1 MSAETVL
8 TIEHLNKSFGKKQ
21 IIKDLSME
29 LVSGEV
35 YGFLGPN
42 GAGKTTTIK
51 MIVGLL
57 RIDSGS
63 IKICGKDLLKNYEEA
78 MGNIGGIVENP
89 EMYKYLTGRQNLRQ
103 YARMRKG
110 VTPER
115 IEEVIELVGL
125 SNWADKKISK
135 YSLGMRQRLGIAQA
149 ILHRPKILILDE
161 PTNGLDPAGIKQMR
175 GILRKLAHE
184 EGVCVMVSSHL
195 MSEME
200 LMCDRVAIIS
210 KGELIE
216 VQTIEEL
223 VNENS
228 ITQQY
233 IYEVNDP
240 EALKKLLL
248 DLYKDNDQVKT
259 EPEDENKIV
268 LTLPNE
274 LKGDLP
280 KINKAVIEAGIELT
294 TVSHK
299 ASAKLEDAFIELTT
313 DEQGGG
319 QIA

>member
-1 MSAETVL
+1 MSTETVL
-8 TIEHLNKSFGKKQ
+8 TIEHLNKSFGKKH

-29 LVSGEV
+29 LNSGEV

-110 VTPER
+110 VTQKR

-216 VQTIEEL
+216 VQTIENL

-228 ITQQY
+228 STQQY
-233 IYEVNDP
+233 IYQVNDV

-248 DLYKDNDQVKT
+248 DMYKDSEGVKA
-259 EPEDENKIV
+259 EQEDERTLV
-268 LTLPNE
+268 LTIPNE
-274 LKGDLP
+274 LEKDLP

-299 ASAKLEDAFIELTT
+299 AAAKLEDAFIELTS

>member
-1 MSAETVL
+1 MSTETVL
-8 TIEHLNKSFGKKQ
+8 TIEHLNKSFGKKH

-29 LVSGEV
+29 LNSGEV

-110 VTPER
+110 VTQKR

-175 GILRKLAHE
+175 GILRTLAHE

-216 VQTIEEL
+216 VQTIENL

-228 ITQQY
+228 STQQY
-233 IYEVNDP
+233 IYQVNDV

-248 DLYKDNDQVKT
+248 DMYKDSEGVKA
-259 EPEDENKIV
+259 EQEDERTLV
-268 LTLPNE
+268 LTIPNE
-274 LKGDLP
+274 LEKDLP

-299 ASAKLEDAFIELTT
+299 AAAKLEDAFIELTS

>member
-1 MSAETVL
+1 MSTETVL
-8 TIEHLNKSFGKKQ
+8 TIEHLNKSFGKKH

-29 LVSGEV
+29 LNSGEV

-110 VTPER
+110 VTQKR

-216 VQTIEEL
+216 VQTIENL

-228 ITQQY
+228 STQQY
-233 IYEVNDP
+233 IYQVNDV

-248 DLYKDNDQVKT
+248 DMYKDNEGVKA
-259 EPEDENKIV
+259 EQEDERTLV
-268 LTLPNE
+268 LTIPNE
-274 LKGDLP
+274 LEKDLP

-299 ASAKLEDAFIELTT
+299 AAAKLEDAFIELTS